1 MIVVIG
7 EVTASGSM
15 GEAHPAGLAAA
26 VAHGAA
32 AEGCQVE
39 LVSRIGDDPV
49 GDALLLAI
57 AAQGIGHVA
66 TLRDAA
72 HATPLAPEAVEPLD
86 PAAAEPLD
94 PAAAEPDRPEGEVA
108 PVEPELDGADVALAL
123 RYLPEYGVVVVAHPS
138 PTVLAEAG
146 RAAAWAGA
154 HLVVLSRPTD
164 ATDGAGD
171 LPGDALVLV
180 ADASA
185 TGVATTIGRYAAA
198 VDAGAPPADAF
209 ASAFDGLDAL

>member
-7 EVTASGSM
+7 DVSAMGSV
-15 GEAHPAGLAAA
+15 GEPRPAGLAAA

-32 AEGCQVE
+32 ADGGQVE

-57 AAQGIGHVA
+57 AAEGIGHVA

-72 HATPLAPEAVEPLD
+72 HATPLEAET
-86 PAAAEPLD
+86 AEPLD
-94 PAAAEPDRPEGEVA
+94 PAATEADGSEAGPGPGG
-108 PVEPELDGADVALAL
+108 PELDGADVALAL

-146 RAAAWAGA
+146 RAAAWASA
-154 HLVVLSRPTD
+154 HLVVLARPTD
-164 ATDGAGD
+164 ATDGAAD
-171 LPGDALVLV
+171 LPADALVLV
-180 ADASA
+180 ADGSA
-185 TGVATTIGRYAAA
+185 TGVAATVGRYAAA
-198 VDAGAPPADAF
+198 VDAGTAPAAAFDIAF
-209 ASAFDGLDAL
+209 AGLDGI